1 LTSAAK
7 LKSSAQ
13 FGLNV
18 CSFLRYR
25 FPLYF
30 CTSMEDLKN
39 NLLGLQLPT
48 DPRWVNIAQMNIE
61 DILVDHAYC
70 EQKAASSCISLIV
83 QYPDKRELVDMM
95 TPVVAEEWSHFERVI
110 EQLNKR
116 GMSFGKMRKDEYVVR
131 LSKVLKKGGSREQ
144 QLVEKL
150 LMNAL
155 IEARSCERFK
165 LLSQNI
171 EDEELQKFYYELMI
185 SEASHYKNFL
195 ALAKTYMPE
204 DYVQARWKE
213 FLVEEAEILR
223 TLEVRGDRMH

>member
-1 LTSAAK
+1 
-7 LKSSAQ
+7 
-13 FGLNV
+13 
-18 CSFLRYR
+18 
-25 FPLYF
+25 
-30 CTSMEDLKN
+30 MENLKN

-48 DPRWVNIAQMNIE
+48 DPRWVDIAAMNIE

-83 QYPDKRELVDMM
+83 QYPDKSELVDMM

-116 GMSFGKMRKDEYVVR
+116 GMALGKMRKDEYVAR
-131 LSKVLKKGGSREQ
+131 LSKVPRKGGSREQ

-165 LLSQNI
+165 ILSQRI

-185 SEASHYKNFL
+185 SEAGHYRNFL
-195 ALAKTYMPE
+195 DLAKTYMPE
-204 DYVQARWKE
+204 DYIIERWKA
-213 FLVEEAEILR
+213 FLEAEAEIINS
-223 TLEVRGDRMH
+223 LEVRGDRMH

>member
-1 LTSAAK
+1 MADEYT
-7 LKSSAQ
+7 
-13 FGLNV
+13 NHI
-18 CSFLRYR
+18 
-25 FPLYF
+25 
-30 CTSMEDLKN
+30 
-39 NLLGLQLPT
+39 LGLQLPT
-48 DPRWVNIAQMNIE
+48 DPRWVDIAQMNIE

-83 QYPDKRELVDMM
+83 QYPDKKDLVDMM

-110 EQLNKR
+110 DQLNRR
-116 GMSFGKMRKDEYVVR
+116 GMKLGKQRKDEYVIR
-131 LSKVLKKGGSREQ
+131 LQGILKKGGSREE

-165 LLSQNI
+165 MLHQNI

-195 ALAKTYMPE
+195 GLAKSYLGEEFVTK
-204 DYVQARWKE
+204 RWKE
-213 FLVEEAEILR
+213 FLVEEAKIIES
-223 TLEVRGDRMH
+223 LEVRGDRMH